1 MAKTSPKASIAVIV
15 LLAIALITVKGIKS
29 CRQSKENDVASTAA
43 APPVWKE
50 DNHNS
55 RSKWRYQ
62 PLDYSQHA
70 RCRMACRSISEAEV
84 MAILKMGTINYK
96 KSDVNDKPCASYV
109 VEGNTDD
116 GQKVRI
122 VFGAC
127 NGKTKVITCI
137 DIGAE
142 HECSCN

>member
-1 MAKTSPKASIAVIV
+1 MAKTSPKASIAVII

-29 CRQSKENDVASTAA
+29 CRQSKEIDATTTA
-43 APPVWKE
+43 APPAWKE

-62 PLDYSQHA
+62 PLDYTQHA
-70 RCRMACRSISEAEV
+70 RCRMACRNISEAEV
-84 MAILKMGTINYK
+84 AAILKEGTINYK
-96 KSDVNDKPCASYV
+96 KSDVNDKPCASYA
-109 VEGNTDD
+109 VEGNTND

-137 DIGAE
+137 DIGVE